1 MVKIQTEDLM
11 GGEVVEGAYD
21 LMDGN
26 DEVSQGQLHLS
37 VQYVSKQALEEI
49 EAGKEVPR
57 AYFPARENNRLILYQ
72 DAETQPMPQVRSY
85 SSLNFCA
92 RLFCSKGKICSYFLL
107 RTEHEQACVSAKT
120 ITDQ

>member
-1 MVKIQTEDLM
+1 MKIQTEDLM
-11 GGEVVEGAYD
+11 GGELVEGAYD

-26 DEVSQGQLHLS
+26 DEVSQGQLHVS

-72 DAETQPMPQVRSY
+72 DAETQPMPQVR
-85 SSLNFCA
+85 F
-92 RLFCSKGKICSYFLL
+92 
-107 RTEHEQACVSAKT
+107 TPV
-120 ITDQ
+120 

>member
-1 MVKIQTEDLM
+1 MFRNFVQKKSLIYYHDKLFVKWFLEFRVVKVQTEDLM

-26 DEVSQGQLHLS
+26 DEVSQGQLHVS

-72 DAETQPMPQVRSY
+72 DAETQPMPQVR
-85 SSLNFCA
+85 F
-92 RLFCSKGKICSYFLL
+92 
-107 RTEHEQACVSAKT
+107 TPV
-120 ITDQ
+120 

>member
-1 MVKIQTEDLM
+1 MVRIQTEDLL

-21 LMDGN
+21 LMNGN
-26 DEVSQGQLHLS
+26 DEVIQGQLHLC
-37 VQYVSKQALEEI
+37 VQYISLGEI
-49 EAGKEVPR
+49 AAGKDVPR

-107 RTEHEQACVSAKT
+107 RTEHQQACVSAKT
-120 ITDQ
+120 IIDQ